1 MSVMRGDFN
10 NDAWWLSG
18 KESACSAGDTGD
30 VGLIPGLGRSLGG
43 EHSNPLQYSCVENPI
58 DRGDWLTIA
67 HGVTKSQTQFSD

>member
-30 VGLIPGLGRSLGG
+30 VGLIPGLGRSPGG
-43 EHSNPLQYSCVENPI
+43 EHSNPLQYSCLENPMN
-58 DRGDWLTIA
+58 RGNWQAILSM
-67 HGVTKSQTQFSD
+67 GSQRVRHS

>member
-30 VGLIPGLGRSLGG
+30 VGLIPGSGRSPGG
-43 EHSNPLQYSCVENPI
+43 EHSNPLQYSCLENPMN
-58 DRGDWLTIA
+58 RGNWQAILSMGLQRVR
-67 HGVTKSQTQFSD
+67 HS